1 MERGAWRKLRAHLQN
16 HDLTLFPGRRIELL
30 LGYDR
35 NNQYGPGFSSAAV
48 GSGIGTFS
56 KENFIRFSNNLR
68 QVNNQY
74 RAGASLRVAG
84 LAITSAG
91 F

>member
-1 MERGAWRKLRAHLQN
+1 M
-16 HDLTLFPGRRIELL
+16 
-30 LGYDR
+30 
-35 NNQYGPGFSSAAV
+35 
-48 GSGIGTFS
+48 FS

-84 LAITSAG
+84 LAITFLQAFDNYKETTEYADASQLPGVLTPGVPSNVQEVSG
-91 F
+91 FRRDEPIHGNTR